1 MSTQPSR
8 QSKSRFASVLV
19 AFLAV
24 FSSFV
29 SSASAES
36 WENVGSAGFSSGT
49 ATNTVLAFN
58 PSNNQPYVSFV
69 DGANGGKATVM
80 RFDGTNW
87 VVVGSAGFTA
97 GTATD
102 PKLVFKPSVNE
113 PYVAFA
119 DGANG
124 GKMTVMRFD
133 GTNWQIVGSVGFSTG
148 SSNYIA
154 LAFNPSNGEPYV
166 IYADATLNG
175 KIVKRYD
182 GTNWVDVGTMP
193 LSNSDY
199 GRETAIA
206 FNPSTNQPVVVY
218 KYYVGGDVIYS
229 RSFDGSNWVLLPG
242 SWTANGA
249 WELSL
254 AFNPGTN
261 QPCIAFRDDVS
272 DAGSTLRC
280 YDGSSAWNLV
290 GPRDFSPGEA
300 YYTSLAFDPS
310 TNRPYVT
317 YQDAGSSSKASVMY
331 YNGTSWQTVGSAG
344 FSAGTASQT
353 SAAFNPAIDRL
364 YVAYVDGGNGNK
376 ATVMRY
382 MPPLIVSGAANA
394 QVYLSGVTPVI
405 SGGTGTVT
413 ATLNGSPYVSGTL
426 IPIDGTYTLAYE
438 DDYVT
443 RSISFEVIQ
452 SIIVP
457 DPDAND
463 IQTSVTKG
471 LVSISGST
479 ESATQAIFNISHT
492 FTRGQ
497 SEVLFPTSTQ
507 VTKVGGGAFDF
518 STLDIQEVTESAQ
531 SDLSDM
537 DVSGAV
543 HIGVIGA
550 KLSFSVPVKLGIFV
564 GSGLNGQDLQIV
576 SKSFGDTGWSTEGT
590 CTVVAGM
597 CVFYANHA
605 TDYAAG
611 SGTLD
616 VQETSFLTFDLG
628 ATIALDCD
636 DTVTIST
643 VVGSGRATIGDSH
656 FADCTV
662 TTNNSDGYKL
672 QWQASAADMVN
683 GTGDHLL
690 PYTPAASTTPET
702 WFVPNT
708 LAEWGAKLAAT
719 SEGYNGGSGGNGYTY
734 PGSGWGSGDT
744 YANGKFL
751 NVAASSPFQ
760 IMSKSSETDANGE
773 IQSVMFTAEVGQ
785 DMIQATGTYT
795 VDVTITATT
804 L

>member
-1 MSTQPSR
+1 MSTQPDR
-8 QSKSRFASVLV
+8 QSKFLSVSVFA
-19 AFLAV
+19 AFLAAFLSCV
-24 FSSFV
+24 PE
-29 SSASAES
+29 ARAAG
-36 WENVGSAGFSSGT
+36 WENVGSAGFSPGT
-49 ATNTVLAFN
+49 AGNTMLVFN
-58 PSNNQPYVSFV
+58 PSTNQPYVSFV
-69 DGANGGKATVM
+69 DGANGNKATVMRFDGTNWVAVGSAGFSAGTASYLKLAFNPSTNEPYVAFQDGANGSKATVM

-87 VVVGSAGFTA
+87 VVVGSAGFSTGNVVYTSLA
-97 GTATD
+97 FNSST
-102 PKLVFKPSVNE
+102 NE
-113 PYVAFA
+113 PYVLYT
-119 DGANG
+119 D
-124 GKMTVMRFD
+124 
-133 GTNWQIVGSVGFSTG
+133 
-148 SSNYIA
+148 
-154 LAFNPSNGEPYV
+154 
-166 IYADATLNG
+166 YAYSLG
-175 KIVKRYD
+175 PKIVKRYD
-182 GTNWVDVGTMP
+182 GSNWVDVGTMP
-193 LSNSDY
+193 LSNSQ
-199 GRETAIA
+199 GAQEGVIA
-206 FNPSTNQPVVVY
+206 FNPSTNQPYVVY
-218 KYYVGGDVIYS
+218 KYLAGTVYARY
-229 RSFDGSNWVLLPG
+229 FDGSAWALLDG
-242 SWTANGA
+242 SYVANYSYDF
-249 WELSL
+249 SL
-254 AFNPGTN
+254 AFNSGN
-261 QPCIAFRDDVS
+261 QPCIAYRDDNRN
-272 DAGSTLRC
+272 AEATMRC
-280 YDGSSAWNLV
+280 YNGSGAWNLV
-290 GPRDFSPGEA
+290 GPIEFSPGEA

-310 TNRPYVT
+310 TNRPYVA
-317 YQDAGSSSKASVMY
+317 YQDAANSNKASAMY
-331 YNGTSWQTVGSAG
+331 FDGSSWQTAGTAG
-344 FSAGTASQT
+344 FSAGAVVST
-353 SAAFNPAIDRL
+353 SLAFNPAINRA
-364 YVAYVDGGNGNK
+364 YVAYVDGGNSNK
-376 ATVMRY
+376 ASVMRY
-382 MPPLIVSGAANA
+382 MPPLTISGVADA
-394 QVYLSGVTPVI
+394 QVYLSGVTPTI
-405 SGGTGTVT
+405 SGGTGTIT
-413 ATLNGSPYVSGTL
+413 TTLNGSPYVSGT
-426 IPIDGTYTLAYE
+426 PITTDGSYTLSTQ
-438 DDYVT
+438 DDYSNL
-443 RSISFEVIQ
+443 SISFEVIQ
-452 SIIVP
+452 SVVIP
-457 DPDAND
+457 NPAPSN
-463 IQTSVTKG
+463 IQNSVTKG
-471 LVSISGST
+471 LVTLAGTIN
-479 ESATQAIFNISHT
+479 SATQATFNIPHT
-492 FTRGQ
+492 LSSSQ
-497 SEVLFPTSTQ
+497 HEVIFPTGVQMSKT
-507 VTKVGGGAFDF
+507 GGGSFDF
-518 STLDIQEVTESAQ
+518 STLDIEDTTTSAQ
-531 SDLSDM
+531 SELPDM
-537 DVSGAV
+537 EVAGAV
-543 HIGVIGA
+543 RMGA
-550 KLSFSVPVKLGIFV
+550 TNSKLSFSSPATLKIHV
-564 GSGLNGQDLQIV
+564 GSGLNGETLQVV